1 MSKGMIVNAQDFAD
15 SPAENS
21 EVHNLDKKFLE
32 LQVSIVWAILSQSK
46 SSTFFIVTCCAFIV
60 QNVIFRS
67 KDRNVSILA
76 LSADFC
82 HDIRAGRVVCCKSGK
97 DRFYSLLCLFP
108 LSLNKNR
115 FHFFLKDWYGSDVGT
130 SYGPE
135 YRKSRC

>member
-1 MSKGMIVNAQDFAD
+1 MF
-15 SPAENS
+15 
-21 EVHNLDKKFLE
+21 H
-32 LQVSIVWAILSQSK
+32 
-46 SSTFFIVTCCAFIV
+46 IVTFCLYRM

-67 KDRNVSILA
+67 KDRNVSILT

-97 DRFYSLLCLFP
+97 DRFYSLLCPSLFKSMKKKIT
-108 LSLNKNR
+108 LKDRGKNQ

-135 YRKSRC
+135 YRKGRC